1 MRQPIETVPKDGKFV
16 ILDDGVNYDV
26 ARWVAERRI
35 WIDENGEPCKLSAT
49 HWLPYSQWLYGLHA
63 HAGRASDEAAAE
75 RTRLHDF
82 LLSSSRATPQRLTLL
97 STPPPAVANRSLAA
111 IAATTAKA
119 VREGTTQAGR
129 RLAVPVIAVGSLA
142 AGVAGTYFYAEVTGY
157 VGAHTRSSADASDAT
172 PGRMIPAR
180 DAEELRQS
188 LLREHE
194 RAEALARDLAAARR
208 EMEAQAAQSSKAGDA
223 AVLERQAGE
232 RAAAEL
238 RQSLQQEHDRAEAL
252 ARDLA
257 AARRE
262 IQAQAAQSSKAGD
275 AAILERQAGERAAAE
290 MRQSLQQEHDRAEAL
305 ARDLAAAR
313 REVQAQAAQ
322 SSKAGDDATQSRQA
336 AERTAAELRQALQQA
351 RDRSEV
357 LAGDLAAAREEIHTL
372 SVKAKEGGEAAQA
385 KLAAAERGIAE
396 ARQGMQAERDRAEAL
411 SRDLAAARRELQ
423 TQVALVAKAND
434 DAAQVKR
441 TIAGIAADLREGLQQ
456 ERARAEALSRELVLA
471 RGEMEAQAAQSGGTA
486 AHAMLAAAERAAA
499 EMRQSLQ
506 EARGRAEAL
515 ARELAQA
522 RDQMAAQAAQSSTTG
537 DAAER
542 AAAEARQGM
551 KQARD
556 GAEALA
562 QELALVRGEMVAQAA
577 LSSKAGDTAARS
589 VQEAQQAEAEA
600 RQGLQQA
607 RDRAEALARDLET
620 ARRESEAYAARVAS
634 AGDEARQLRQAAAG
648 ATAALQQALT
658 QEREHAAALA
668 RDLAA
673 ARQDLQ
679 AQAAQSSKAGDE
691 ATQARQAAER
701 VAAELRV
708 AMQQQRDRAEALSH
722 ELAMA
727 RGEIEAQ
734 VALSGTAGGE
744 AVQARQ
750 AAEREAA
757 ATQQAL
763 RQERKRAAALAQ
775 ELEAARQ
782 AISTQAARERDIAAQ
797 VDLMRKAAEAAA
809 AEYRQALAQE
819 RERHRMQQTP
829 VPPQPDARGGAD
841 AIRSVAVG
849 PADVTGGSRPAPV
862 DARPAGAPSAPDSPD
877 VGRLMVRA
885 SGLLS
890 QGDIGS
896 ARAMLERA
904 AEMGSVR
911 AAFALAETYDPLILS
926 TWRTYG
932 TRGDAAKAREFY
944 AKAQAGGVAE
954 ATVRLEALRR
964 EP

>member
-1 MRQPIETVPKDGKFV
+1 M
-16 ILDDGVNYDV
+16 
-26 ARWVAERRI
+26 
-35 WIDENGEPCKLSAT
+35 
-49 HWLPYSQWLYGLHA
+49 
-63 HAGRASDEAAAE
+63 
-75 RTRLHDF
+75 
-82 LLSSSRATPQRLTLL
+82 PQRLTLVSATL
-97 STPPPAVANRSLAA
+97 PPAPMAVNRSLAA

-119 VREGTTQAGR
+119 MREGTMQAAR
-129 RLAVPVIAVGSLA
+129 RLAVPAIAVGSLA
-142 AGVAGTYFYAEVTGY
+142 SGVAGTYFYGDIAGY
-157 VGAHTRSSADASDAT
+157 VEAHSRSSADASEAT
-172 PGRMIPAR
+172 PGRMIPAK

-188 LLREHE
+188 LQREHE
-194 RAEALARDLAAARR
+194 RAEALARDLAAARQ
-208 EMEAQAAQSSKAGDA
+208 EMQAQAAQSSKAGDA
-223 AVLERQAGE
+223 AVLARQAGEHAAAELREALRQEHDRAETLARDLAAARGEMQAQAAQSSRAGDDATQSRHAAERTAAELRQALQQERERGEVLAGQLAAARDQIHALSVTAKEGGEAAQAKLTATE
-232 RAAAEL
+232 RAAAEA
-238 RQSLQQEHDRAEAL
+238 RQGMQAEHDRAEAL

-262 IQAQAAQSSKAGD
+262 I
-275 AAILERQAGERAAAE
+275 
-290 MRQSLQQEHDRAEAL
+290 EA
-305 ARDLAAAR
+305 
-313 REVQAQAAQ
+313 
-322 SSKAGDDATQSRQA
+322 
-336 AERTAAELRQALQQA
+336 
-351 RDRSEV
+351 
-357 LAGDLAAAREEIHTL
+357 
-372 SVKAKEGGEAAQA
+372 
-385 KLAAAERGIAE
+385 
-396 ARQGMQAERDRAEAL
+396 
-411 SRDLAAARRELQ
+411 
-423 TQVALVAKAND
+423 QVALVAKAND

-456 ERARAEALSRELVLA
+456 ERARAEALSRELALV
-471 RGEMEAQAAQSGGTA
+471 RGEMEAQAAQPASMA
-486 AHAMLAAAERAAA
+486 AHAQLAAAERTAA

-506 EARGRAEAL
+506 EARARADTL

-522 RDQMAAQAAQSSTTG
+522 RDQMTAQAAQSSKAG

-551 KQARD
+551 KQVRD

-577 LSSKAGDTAARS
+577 LSGKAGDAAARS
-589 VQEAQQAEAEA
+589 VQEAQQAAAEA

-607 RDRAEALARDLET
+607 RDRADALARDLVT
-620 ARRESEAYAARVAS
+620 ARRESEANATRAAS
-634 AGDEARQLRQAAAG
+634 AGDEARELRQAAAG
-648 ATAALQQALT
+648 AKAELQQALA
-658 QEREHAAALA
+658 QERERAATLA
-668 RDLAA
+668 RDLVA

-679 AQAAQSSKAGDE
+679 AQAALSSKTGDE

-708 AMQQQRDRAEALSH
+708 AMQQQRDRAEGLSR

-727 RGEIEAQ
+727 RGEMQAQ
-734 VALSGTAGGE
+734 AALSGTAGGE
-744 AVQARQ
+744 AMQARQ

-757 ATQQAL
+757 AAQQAL
-763 RQERKRAAALAQ
+763 RQERERAAALAQ
-775 ELEAARQ
+775 ELVAAQQ
-782 AISTQAARERDIAAQ
+782 AVSAHAARERDIAAQ

-829 VPPQPDARGGAD
+829 VLPQPDAGGGTD
-841 AIRSVAVG
+841 GIRSVAAG
-849 PADVTGGSRPAPV
+849 PADVAGSRPAPV
-862 DARPAGAPSAPDSPD
+862 DARPARAPSAQDSPD

-911 AAFALAETYDPLILS
+911 AVFALAETYDPLILS

-932 TRGDAAKAREFY
+932 TRGDAAKARELY
-944 AKAQAGGVAE
+944 AKAHAGGVAE
-954 ATVRLEALRR
+954 ATARLEALRR